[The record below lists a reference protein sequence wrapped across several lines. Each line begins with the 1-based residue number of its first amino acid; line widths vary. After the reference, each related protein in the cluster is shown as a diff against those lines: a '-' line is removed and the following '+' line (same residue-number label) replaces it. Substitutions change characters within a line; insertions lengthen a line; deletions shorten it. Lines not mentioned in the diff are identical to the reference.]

1 VDKIEEADFV
11 LFNSCAVR
19 EKSEQK
25 LMSTVGFARSL
36 LKNMDVPMS
45 L

>member
-36 LKNMDVPMS
+36 FEKYGRPMS